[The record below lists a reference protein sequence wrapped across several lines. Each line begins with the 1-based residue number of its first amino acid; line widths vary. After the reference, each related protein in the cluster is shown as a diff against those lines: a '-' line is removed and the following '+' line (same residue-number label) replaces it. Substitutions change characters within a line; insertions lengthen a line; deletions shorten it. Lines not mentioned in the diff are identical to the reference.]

1 MKFFARAP
9 GKIIITGEH
18 FVVHDSYALAAAINR
33 GATVE
38 ARSHDS
44 LEILSKNLGLKAS
57 YPHKV
62 PPPLSP
68 VAESV
73 AATLKFL
80 GIRKGVK
87 LVIHSDLPSGSGLGS
102 SSAVAVAS
110 ISSVFALAGEQP
122 VSKKVV
128 ELAMISERMV
138 HGNPSGIDPTVSCYG
153 GVLLFQKGK
162 SPELLKIER
171 PVEFVV
177 AYSGIG
183 RKTSRLIDKVS
194 KMKASFPHLFSAL
207 ASSSTTLS
215 RIAGS
220 SIASGDL
227 TTLGSILNFYHMILS
242 RIGASTKVLDSM
254 VETAL
259 SSGCLGA
266 KLTGAGGGGCI
277 IALPKPSSSREVLTN
292 LSQISKEVFIVRVP
306 VEGVR
311 VWRE

>member
-1 MKFFARAP
+1 MRFFARAP

-18 FVVHDSYALAAAINR
+18 FVVHDSYALAAAIDR

-38 ARSHDS
+38 TRYHDS
-44 LEILSKNLGLKAS
+44 VEILSKNLGLKAS
-57 YPHKV
+57 YPDKV
-62 PPPLSP
+62 HPALAP
-68 VAESV
+68 VVESV

-80 GIRKGVK
+80 GIRRGVK
-87 LVIHSDLPSGSGLGS
+87 LVIHSELPTGSGLGS

-110 ISSVFALAGEQP
+110 ISSLFGLAGEQP
-122 VSKKVV
+122 DSRKVV
-128 ELAMISERMV
+128 DLAMISERMV
-138 HGNPSGIDPTVSCYG
+138 HGNPSGIDPTVSAYG

-162 SPELLKIER
+162 SPELLKIKR

-177 AYSGIG
+177 AYSGIE

-194 KMKASFPHLFSAL
+194 KMRASFPNIFKSLS
-207 ASSSTTLS
+207 SSSTTLS

-220 SIASGDL
+220 SIASADL

-259 SSGCLGA
+259 SSSCLGA

-277 IALPKPSSSREVLTN
+277 IALPKPSSSKEVLTN
-292 LSQISKEVFIVRVP
+292 LSKISKEAFVVRVP